1 MESGDIVQI
10 ISILVT
16 AIVSIVGLLVRARI
30 IALEGEIKALNLVI
44 TAANTLILK
53 QGNTID
59 TMSAHIMASKSQTRG
74 VVKDGSYEGFPPY
87 EKQK

>member
-10 ISILVT
+10 FSILVT

-44 TAANTLILK
+44 TAANVLILK

-59 TMSAHIMASKSQTRG
+59 AMSAHIMAEAAKRAG
-74 VVKDGSYEGFPPY
+74 VVKPNPYEGFPPY
-87 EKQK
+87 TQQK

>member
-10 ISILVT
+10 VSILVT

-30 IALEGEIKALNLVI
+30 ISLEGEIKALNLVI
-44 TAANTLILK
+44 TAANVLILK

-59 TMSAHIMASKSQTRG
+59 AMSAHIMASQPPPRG
-74 VVKDGSYEGFPPY
+74 IVKDDPY
-87 EKQK
+87 EAMSPYRKQK